1 MNIKSLRGMHDIL
14 PTDSPSW
21 QQLEQ
26 RLRDLLQ
33 AYGYAEM
40 RTPLLE
46 RTDLFCR
53 SIGDATD
60 IVEKEM
66 YAFPDRH
73 GESIALRPENT
84 ASCVRAAL
92 QHGLMRSGALRIWYM
107 GPMFRYER
115 PQKGRYRQFHQVG
128 AEVYGVAGPV
138 VEVELMLLT
147 ARLWRAL
154 GIDHAVRLEI
164 NTLGTDVD
172 RAAYRE
178 KLVAYFTEH
187 QDQLDE
193 DSQRRL
199 GTNPLRILDSKNPDL
214 QSLIEAAPKLRD
226 NLSEESA
233 EHFEQLQ
240 QGLKAAK
247 VEFTI
252 NPRLV
257 RGLDYYSHTVFEW
270 VTDHL
275 GAQGTVCAGGR
286 YDGLVTQ
293 LGGPETPA
301 VGWAMGMER
310 LLVLLEEL
318 NGSVEAVPTHA
329 YLVAMGGEAQ
339 AAALALSERLRDAV
353 PGLRLV
359 SNVAGGNAKAQF
371 KRADRSGATVALVVG
386 EQELSDG
393 SFSVKPLRGDG
404 EQQSLSFA
412 QTVDYLIELTE
423 KD

>member
-1 MNIKSLRGMHDIL
+1 MNIKSLRGMHDVL
-14 PTDSPSW
+14 PAESPAW

-26 RLRDLLQ
+26 QLRELMSG
-33 AYGYAEM
+33 YGYAEM

-92 QHGLMRSGALRIWYM
+92 QHGLMRQGLQRIWYM

-115 PQKGRYRQFHQVG
+115 PQKGRYRQFHQMG
-128 AEVYGVAGPV
+128 AEVYGVAGPL
-138 VEVELMLLT
+138 VEIELMLLS

-154 GIDHAVRLEI
+154 GISDAVRLEI
-164 NTLGTDVD
+164 NTLGTDED

-178 KLVAYFTEH
+178 KLVQYFSDH

-193 DSQRRL
+193 GSQRRL
-199 GTNPLRILDSKNPDL
+199 HSNPLRILDSKNPKL
-214 QSLIEAAPKLRD
+214 QALIEAAPKLRD
-226 NLSEESA
+226 NLSEQSQH
-233 EHFEQLQ
+233 HFAQLQ
-240 QGLKAAK
+240 QGLTAAG
-247 VEFTI
+247 VEFSI

-293 LGGPETPA
+293 LGGPETSA
-301 VGWAMGMER
+301 VGWAMGVER

-318 NGSVEAVPTHA
+318 VGAAEAPPAHA
-329 YLVAMGGEAQ
+329 YLVAMGDQAQ
-339 AAALALSERLRDAV
+339 LQALALSERLRDAV
-353 PGLRLV
+353 PGLRLT
-359 SNVAGGNAKAQF
+359 SNVSGGNAKAQF
-371 KRADRSGATVALVVG
+371 KKADRSGAAVALVVG
-386 EQELSDG
+386 EQELAEQT
-393 SFSVKPLRGDG
+393 FSVKPLRSDS
-404 EQQSLSFA
+404 EQQTLNFE
-412 QTVDYLIELTE
+412 QTIQHLTALTE

>member
-1 MNIKSLRGMHDIL
+1 MNIKSLRGMHDLL
-14 PTDSPSW
+14 PVDTAAW
-21 QQLEQ
+21 QQLES
-26 RLRDLLQ
+26 RLRDLML
-33 AYGYAEM
+33 AYGYSEM

-92 QHGLMRSGALRIWYM
+92 QHGLMRNGAQRIWYM

-147 ARLWRAL
+147 ARLWKAL
-154 GIDHAVRLEI
+154 GISHAVRLEI

-172 RAAYRE
+172 RAGYRE
-178 KLVAYFTEH
+178 KLVQYFTEH
-187 QDQLDE
+187 HEQLDE

-199 GTNPLRILDSKNPDL
+199 QSNPLRILDSKNPDL
-214 QSLIEAAPKLRD
+214 QALIEAAPKLRD
-226 NLSEESA
+226 HLGNEA
-233 EHFEQLQ
+233 QVHFEQLQ
-240 QGLKAAK
+240 QGLSDAG

-275 GAQGTVCAGGR
+275 GSQGTVCAGGR

-318 NGSVEAVPTHA
+318 VGAAEGPSAHA
-329 YLVAMGGEAQ
+329 YLVAMGEAAQ
-339 AAALALSERLRDAV
+339 TSALGLSERLRDAV
-353 PGLRLV
+353 PGLRLTNNV
-359 SNVAGGNAKAQF
+359 SGGNAKAQF
-371 KRADRSGATVALVVG
+371 KKADRSGAAVAIVVG
-386 EQELSDG
+386 EQELADG
-393 SFSVKPLRGDG
+393 TFSVKPLRGDG
-404 EQQSLSFA
+404 EQQTLDFA
-412 QTVDYLIELTE
+412 QTVEQLIALTE

>member
-1 MNIKSLRGMHDIL
+1 MHDLL
-14 PTDSPSW
+14 PADIAAW
-21 QQLEQ
+21 HALEA
-26 RLRDLLQ
+26 RLRELMQ

-92 QHGLMRSGALRIWYM
+92 QHGLMRAGAQRIWYM

-128 AEVYGVAGPV
+128 AEVYGVAGAL
-138 VEVELMLLT
+138 VEVELMLLS

-154 GIDHAVRLEI
+154 GLDGAVRLEV
-164 NTLGTDVD
+164 NTLGTDAD
-172 RAAYRE
+172 RKAYRE
-178 KLVAYFTEH
+178 LLVQYFNDHRE
-187 QDQLDE
+187 QLDE

-199 GTNPLRILDSKNPDL
+199 GSNPLRILDSKNPEM
-214 QSLIEAAPKLRD
+214 QALIEAAPKLR
-226 NLSEESA
+226 
-233 EHFEQLQ
+233 EHLGDEAQAHFGQLRE
-240 QGLKAAK
+240 GLDAAG
-247 VEFTI
+247 VAFSV

-318 NGSVEAVPTHA
+318 VGATEPAPAHA
-329 YLVAMGGEAQ
+329 YLVSMGEAAQ
-339 AAALALSERLRDAV
+339 TAALGLSERLRDAV
-353 PGLRLV
+353 PGLRLTNNV
-359 SNVAGGNAKAQF
+359 SGGNAKAQF
-371 KRADRSGATVALVVG
+371 KKADRSGAAVALVVG
-386 EQELSDG
+386 EQELADG
-393 SFSVKPLRGDG
+393 SFSVKPLRGEG
-404 EQQSLSFA
+404 EQRTLDFA
-412 QTVDYLIELTE
+412 ATVEQLTALTE
-423 KD
+423 RD

>member
-1 MNIKSLRGMHDIL
+1 MHDLL
-14 PTDSPSW
+14 PADIAMW
-21 QQLEQ
+21 QRLEQ
-26 RLRDLLQ
+26 HLRDLMQ
-33 AYGYAEM
+33 AYGYAEI

-92 QHGLMRSGALRIWYM
+92 QHGLMRSGVQRLWYS

-115 PQKGRYRQFHQVG
+115 PQKGRYRQFHQTG
-128 AEVYGVAGPV
+128 AEVYGVAGPI
-138 VEVELMLLT
+138 VEVELILLT
-147 ARLWRAL
+147 ARLWRVL
-154 GIDHAVRLEI
+154 GITDVVRLEV
-164 NTLGTDVD
+164 NSLGTDAD

-178 KLVAYFTEH
+178 KLVQYFTEH
-187 QDQLDE
+187 RDQLDE

-199 GTNPLRILDSKNPDL
+199 DSNPLRILDSKNPGL
-214 QSLIEAAPKLRD
+214 QSLIEAAPKLCEHLGEDARQ
-226 NLSEESA
+226 
-233 EHFEQLQ
+233 HFEQLQ
-240 QGLKAAK
+240 QGLTAAG
-247 VEFTI
+247 VEYTI

-270 VTDHL
+270 VTDRL

-318 NGSVEAVPTHA
+318 QGATEALPAHA
-329 YLVAMGGEAQ
+329 YLVAMGDAAQ
-339 AAALALSERLRDAV
+339 VAALALSERLRDAV
-353 PGLRLV
+353 PGLRLTNNV
-359 SNVAGGNAKAQF
+359 SGGNAKAQF
-371 KRADRSGATVALVVG
+371 KKADRSGAAVALVVG
-386 EQELSDG
+386 EQELLDG
-393 SFSVKPLRGDG
+393 TFSLKPLRGGG
-404 EQQSLSFA
+404 EQQTLSFA
-412 QTVDYLIELTE
+412 QTIEQLTVLTE

>member
-1 MNIKSLRGMHDIL
+1 MNIKSLRGMHDLL
-14 PTDSPSW
+14 PADTAAW
-21 QQLEQ
+21 QQLES
-26 RLRDLLQ
+26 RLRDLML

-92 QHGLMRSGALRIWYM
+92 QHGLMRAGAQRIWYM

-128 AEVYGVAGPV
+128 AEVYGVAGPI

-147 ARLWRAL
+147 ARLWKAL
-154 GIDHAVRLEI
+154 GISHAVRLEI
-164 NTLGTDVD
+164 NTLGTDAD
-172 RAAYRE
+172 RTGYRE
-178 KLVAYFTEH
+178 KLVQYFTEH
-187 QDQLDE
+187 HEQLDE

-199 GTNPLRILDSKNPDL
+199 LSNPLRILDSKNPDL
-214 QSLIEAAPKLRD
+214 QALIEAAPKLRD
-226 NLSEESA
+226 HLGA
-233 EHFEQLQ
+233 EAQLHFEQLQ
-240 QGLKAAK
+240 QGLNDAG

-275 GAQGTVCAGGR
+275 GSQGTVCAGGR

-318 NGSVEAVPTHA
+318 VGAAEGPSAHA
-329 YLVAMGGEAQ
+329 YLVAMGEAAQ
-339 AAALALSERLRDAV
+339 TSALALSERLRDAV
-353 PGLRLV
+353 PGLRLTNNV
-359 SNVAGGNAKAQF
+359 SGGNAKAQF
-371 KRADRSGATVALVVG
+371 KKADRSGAAVALVVG
-386 EQELSDG
+386 EQELADG
-393 SFSVKPLRGDG
+393 TFSVKPLRGDG
-404 EQQSLSFA
+404 EQQTLDFA
-412 QTVDYLIELTE
+412 QTVEQLIALTE

>member
-1 MNIKSLRGMHDIL
+1 MNIKSLRGMHDLL
-14 PTDSPSW
+14 PADIAPW
-21 QQLEQ
+21 QALES
-26 RLRDLLQ
+26 RLRDLMQ

-92 QHGLMRSGALRIWYM
+92 QHGLMRSGAQRIWYM

-128 AEVYGVAGPV
+128 AEVYGVAGAL
-138 VEVELMLLT
+138 VEVELMLLS
-147 ARLWRAL
+147 ARLWKAL
-154 GIDHAVRLEI
+154 GMSDAVRLEI
-164 NTLGTDVD
+164 NTLGTDAD
-172 RAAYRE
+172 RANYRE
-178 KLVAYFTEH
+178 KLVQYFNDHRE
-187 QDQLDE
+187 QLDE

-199 GTNPLRILDSKNPDL
+199 GSNPLRILDSKNPEM
-214 QSLIEAAPKLRD
+214 QALIEAAPKLRE
-226 NLSEESA
+226 NLGDEA
-233 EHFEQLQ
+233 QAHFAQLQ
-240 QGLKAAK
+240 EGLNSAG
-247 VEFTI
+247 VDFTI

-293 LGGPETPA
+293 IGGPETPA

-318 NGSVEAVPTHA
+318 VGAEQALPAHA
-329 YLVAMGGEAQ
+329 YLVAMGDTAQ
-339 AAALALSERLRDAV
+339 MAALGLSERLRDAV
-353 PGLRLV
+353 PSLRLTTNV
-359 SNVAGGNAKAQF
+359 SGGNAKAQF
-371 KRADRSGATVALVVG
+371 KKADRSGAAVALVIG
-386 EQELSDG
+386 EQELTDG
-393 SFSVKPLRGDG
+393 SFSLKPLRGDG
-404 EQQSLSFA
+404 EQQTLSFA
-412 QTVDYLIELTE
+412 QTVEQLTALTE

>member
-1 MNIKSLRGMHDIL
+1 MNIKSLRGMHDLL
-14 PTDSPSW
+14 PADTAAW
-21 QQLEQ
+21 QQLES
-26 RLRDLLQ
+26 RLRDLML

-92 QHGLMRSGALRIWYM
+92 QHGLMRAGAQRIWYM

-128 AEVYGVAGPV
+128 AEVYGVAGPI

-147 ARLWRAL
+147 ARLWKAL
-154 GIDHAVRLEI
+154 GISHAVRLEI
-164 NTLGTDVD
+164 NTLGTDAD
-172 RAAYRE
+172 RTGYRE
-178 KLVAYFTEH
+178 KLVQYFTEH
-187 QDQLDE
+187 HEQLDE

-199 GTNPLRILDSKNPDL
+199 LSNPLRILDSKNPDL
-214 QSLIEAAPKLRD
+214 QALIEAAPKLRD
-226 NLSEESA
+226 HLGEEA
-233 EHFEQLQ
+233 QLHFEQLQ
-240 QGLKAAK
+240 QGLSDAG

-275 GAQGTVCAGGR
+275 GSQGTVCAGGR

-318 NGSVEAVPTHA
+318 VGAAEGPSAHA
-329 YLVAMGGEAQ
+329 YLVAMGEAAQ
-339 AAALALSERLRDAV
+339 TSALALSERLRDAV
-353 PGLRLV
+353 PGLRLTNNV
-359 SNVAGGNAKAQF
+359 SGGNAKAQF
-371 KRADRSGATVALVVG
+371 KKADRSGAAVALVVG
-386 EQELSDG
+386 EQELADG
-393 SFSVKPLRGDG
+393 TFSVKPLRGDG
-404 EQQSLSFA
+404 EQQTLDFA
-412 QTVDYLIELTE
+412 QTVEQLIALTE

>member
-1 MNIKSLRGMHDIL
+1 MNIKSLRGMHDLL
-14 PTDSPSW
+14 PADTAAW
-21 QQLEQ
+21 QQLES
-26 RLRDLLQ
+26 RLRDLMQ

-92 QHGLMRSGALRIWYM
+92 QHGLMRSGAQRIWYM

-128 AEVYGVAGPV
+128 AEVYGVAGPI

-147 ARLWRAL
+147 ARLWKAL

-164 NTLGTDVD
+164 NTLGADTDRV
-172 RAAYRE
+172 AYRE
-178 KLVAYFTEH
+178 KLVQYFTEH
-187 QDQLDE
+187 KEQLDE

-199 GTNPLRILDSKNPDL
+199 LSNPLRILDSKNPDL
-214 QSLIEAAPKLRD
+214 QALIEAAPKLRE
-226 NLSEESA
+226 NLGEEA
-233 EHFEQLQ
+233 TAHFEQLQ
-240 QGLKAAK
+240 QGLTAAG

-318 NGSVEAVPTHA
+318 VGAAEPMPAHA
-329 YLVAMGGEAQ
+329 YLVAMGDAAQ
-339 AAALALSERLRDAV
+339 TAALALSEQLRDAV
-353 PGLRLV
+353 PGLRLTNNV
-359 SNVAGGNAKAQF
+359 SGGNAKAQF
-371 KRADRSGATVALVVG
+371 KKADRSGAAVALVVG
-386 EQELSDG
+386 EQELADH
-393 SFSVKPLRGDG
+393 SFSIKPLRGDG
-404 EQQSLSFA
+404 EQQTLDFA
-412 QTVDYLIELTE
+412 QTVQHLTALTK

>member
-1 MNIKSLRGMHDIL
+1 MNIKSLRGMHDLL
-14 PTDSPSW
+14 PADIAAW
-21 QQLEQ
+21 QQLEG
-26 RLRDLLQ
+26 RLRDLMQ

-92 QHGLMRSGALRIWYM
+92 QHGLMRSGAQRIWYM

-128 AEVYGVAGPV
+128 AEVYGVAGPI

-147 ARLWRAL
+147 ARLWKAL
-154 GIDHAVRLEI
+154 GIAHAVRLEI
-164 NTLGTDVD
+164 NTLGTDAD
-172 RAAYRE
+172 RAAYRD
-178 KLVAYFTEH
+178 KLVQYFTEH
-187 QDQLDE
+187 KDQLDE

-199 GTNPLRILDSKNPDL
+199 GSNPLRILDSKNPDL
-214 QSLIEAAPKLRD
+214 QALIEAAPKLRE
-226 NLSEESA
+226 NLGEEA
-233 EHFEQLQ
+233 QQHFEKLQ
-240 QGLKAAK
+240 QGLSDAG

-318 NGSVEAVPTHA
+318 VGAAEPLPAHA
-329 YLVAMGGEAQ
+329 YLVAMGEAAQ
-339 AAALALSERLRDAV
+339 SAALGLSERLRDAV
-353 PGLRLV
+353 PGLRLTNNV
-359 SNVAGGNAKAQF
+359 SGGNAKAQF
-371 KRADRSGATVALVVG
+371 KKADRSGAAVALVVG

-393 SFSVKPLRGDG
+393 TFSLKPLRDDG
-404 EQQSLSFA
+404 EQQTLDFA
-412 QTVDYLIELTE
+412 QTIQTLTELTE

>member
-1 MNIKSLRGMHDIL
+1 MNIKSLRGMHDLL
-14 PTDSPSW
+14 PADSSAW
-21 QQLEQ
+21 QQLEG
-26 RLRDLLQ
+26 RLRELMQ
-33 AYGYAEM
+33 AYGYSEM

-92 QHGLMRSGALRIWYM
+92 QHGLMRQGAQRIWYM

-128 AEVYGVAGPV
+128 AEVYGVAGAI

-154 GIDHAVRLEI
+154 GISDSIRLEI
-164 NTLGTDVD
+164 NTLGTDAD
-172 RAAYRE
+172 RTAYRE
-178 KLVAYFTEH
+178 KLIQYFSDNSE
-187 QDQLDE
+187 QLDE

-199 GTNPLRILDSKNPDL
+199 GSNPLRILDSKNPEM
-214 QSLIEAAPKLRD
+214 QALIEAAPKLRD
-226 NLSEESA
+226 NLGDEA
-233 EHFEQLQ
+233 TQHFEQLQ
-240 QGLKAAK
+240 EGLSAAG
-247 VEFTI
+247 VEFSI

-275 GAQGTVCAGGR
+275 GSQGTVCAGGR

-301 VGWAMGMER
+301 VGWAMGIER

-318 NGSVEAVPTHA
+318 VGAAESVPAHA
-329 YLVAMGGEAQ
+329 YLVAMGDAAQ
-339 AAALALSERLRDAV
+339 TAALGMSERLRDAV
-353 PGLRLV
+353 PNLRLTNNV
-359 SNVAGGNAKAQF
+359 SGGNAKAQF
-371 KRADRSGATVALVVG
+371 KKADRSGAAVALVVG
-386 EQELSDG
+386 EHELSDG
-393 SFSVKPLRGDG
+393 SFSIKPLRGDG
-404 EQQSLSFA
+404 EQQTLDFA
-412 QTVDYLIELTE
+412 QTVNYLTVLTE